1 MYSRP
6 CVILSGAKDLYIMLR
21 IYFYQ
26 LNTADLTEHAD
37 RYIALLPPWRTERYH
52 RMKLQNG
59 RLEELAAGLLL
70 RHALKDAAGIDL
82 MTAEVTKN
90 EHGKPMLGAGT
101 KTNGAKAYAAMS
113 KTAGN
118 PAPTGG
124 ATAGPAVH
132 FNISHSGGYI
142 AVAVSDHPVGID
154 VETKS
159 DPDLKVTARFYSEAE
174 QAAVRAA
181 EDPQKAFRRL
191 WTRKEAYVKCAGTGI
206 YDSVAEIPSL
216 EDVSGEYRLFTLRE
230 EDAYTLSVVVQGEIT
245 MDISDIPLD
254 IVTFFDV

>member
-1 MYSRP
+1 MAPKGPDEVRRN
-6 CVILSGAKDLYIMLR
+6 MLKV
-21 IYFYQ
+21 YFYQ

-37 RYIALLPPWRTERYH
+37 RYLALLPPWRTERYH

-101 KTNGAKAYAAMS
+101 KTNGAKTDDTMA
-113 KTAGN
+113 KN
-118 PAPTGG
+118 GG

-174 QAAVRAA
+174 QVAVRAA

-191 WTRKEAYVKCAGTGI
+191 WTRKEAYVKCTGTGI

-230 EDAYTLSVVVQGEIT
+230 EDAYTLSVVVQG
-245 MDISDIPLD
+245 DGVVDSAHISVLEVEW
-254 IVTFFDV
+254 IV